1 MDPSKLRLLEVFQP
15 PEGGV
20 PDQVS
25 ALARGLSE
33 RGHSLTVAGPP
44 DASVRPE
51 LEAAGIR
58 FVALALSPSPKPAQD
73 LGALRS
79 LVRLLHTGR
88 FDIVHVH
95 AQKAGVV
102 GRLAA
107 LIARV
112 PSVYTPHS
120 FVYRTQLLRP
130 RPSARARFWLTRGLE
145 QLLGRVSAAIIGVAD
160 EERRAAVADR
170 IAAPERV
177 HAVLNGVRPD
187 LEAEPDPQLLDFR
200 GEGPLLGFVAHLR
213 DQKGLP
219 DLLEALDL
227 LVARDEAVRMAIV
240 GTGPMWSEVERRLAV
255 GPSGPTTL
263 LVPYAGPMDPYL
275 EAMDVFVLPS
285 LWEGLSLAV
294 LEAMFHGLPV
304 VATAVNGTP
313 EAVADERTG
322 LLVPPGDPGA
332 LADAMAR
339 LARDPEL
346 RARLGTA
353 GREEAERRFTVER
366 MVEETEAVLL
376 GLEVR

>member
-1 MDPSKLRLLEVFQP
+1 VGPSKLRVLEVFQP
-15 PEGGV
+15 PEGGI
-20 PDQVS
+20 PDHVS
-25 ALARGLSE
+25 ALARGLSA
-33 RGHSLTVAGPP
+33 RGHALTVAGPP
-44 DASVRPE
+44 DASVRAE
-51 LEAAGIR
+51 LDAAGIR
-58 FVALALSPSPKPAQD
+58 FVALTISPSPKPAQD
-73 LGALRS
+73 LGALRV

-88 FDIVHVH
+88 FDVVHVH
-95 AQKAGVV
+95 AQKAGVL

-112 PSVYTPHS
+112 PAVYTPNS

-145 QLLGRVSAAIIGVAD
+145 QLLGRASAAIIGVAE

-170 IAAPERV
+170 IAAPERIHV
-177 HAVLNGVRPD
+177 VLNGVEPC
-187 LEAEPDPQLLDFR
+187 LGAEPDPRLLDFR

-219 DLLEALDL
+219 DLLDALDL